1 MIFYLKWW
9 YNLKIFIEPF
19 ELARHSSTSSDDCEC
34 IEHGGRLQ
42 RKYCTKSTRNNYQSE
57 LEEYEEPIIKAED
70 KQNTPTDT
78 ENIDIASSNIAAEN
92 EKERKR
98 SSASSMK
105 QPGTLHISIYTT

>member
-1 MIFYLKWW
+1 M
-9 YNLKIFIEPF
+9 
-19 ELARHSSTSSDDCEC
+19 ARHSSTSSDDCEC

-57 LEEYEEPIIKAED
+57 LEEDEEPIIKDED
-70 KQNTPTDT
+70 NQNAPSDT
-78 ENIDIASSNIAAEN
+78 ASVDIASSNIAADN

-105 QPGTLHISIYTT
+105 QSGTPITSRYTT

>member
-1 MIFYLKWW
+1 M
-9 YNLKIFIEPF
+9 
-19 ELARHSSTSSDDCEC
+19 ARHSSTSSDDCEC

-57 LEEYEEPIIKAED
+57 LEEYEETIIKDEG

-78 ENIDIASSNIAAEN
+78 ENVDIASSNIAAEN

-105 QPGTLHISIYTT
+105 QPGTLLNSRCTTQLLFVK

>member
-1 MIFYLKWW
+1 MCI
-9 YNLKIFIEPF
+9 
-19 ELARHSSTSSDDCEC
+19 RDSEC

-57 LEEYEEPIIKAED
+57 LEEYEEPIIKDENT
-70 KQNTPTDT
+70 QNTPTDS
-78 ENIDIASSNIAAEN
+78 ENVDIASSNIAAEN

-105 QPGTLHISIYTT
+105 QLGMLLTSRYTS

>member
-1 MIFYLKWW
+1 M
-9 YNLKIFIEPF
+9 
-19 ELARHSSTSSDDCEC
+19 ARHSSTSSDDCEC

-57 LEEYEEPIIKAED
+57 LEEYEEPIIKAD
-70 KQNTPTDT
+70 SKQNTPTDT
-78 ENIDIASSNIAAEN
+78 ENADIASSKIAAEN

-105 QPGTLHISIYTT
+105 QPGTLITSRYTTQLFFVK